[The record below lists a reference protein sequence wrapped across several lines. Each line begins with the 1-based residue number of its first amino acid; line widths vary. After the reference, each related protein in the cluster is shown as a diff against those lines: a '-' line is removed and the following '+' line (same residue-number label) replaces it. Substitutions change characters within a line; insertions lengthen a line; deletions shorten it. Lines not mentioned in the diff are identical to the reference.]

1 MKSPALWFAGAVVI
15 GASVSCLAQ
24 SFPSRPIRVIVA
36 MPPGAGQDIML
47 RKIGEEIA
55 PRIGQPFVIDNRP
68 GGAQIPAM
76 EACRSAPADGHNLC
90 LLTATTQSINPHV
103 FNKLPYEPERDYKP
117 IANLYTQIEALMVA
131 AKVPAGSAKELQS
144 LAVARSGQLN
154 FGTLGEATASDLF
167 RQMLSEEWGT
177 RIAGIPYK
185 GGNLIITALVASE
198 VDMAWI
204 GAYNAIGQQKAGKV
218 RFLALGSSKRLRLL
232 PEVPTLDELNLKER
246 PRPPWVAIGA
256 PAATPDAVIARLNT
270 ELGRVFAD
278 TKFVD
283 YIETQ
288 YIESLFGTP
297 QELTAY
303 MRRDREAYGLLV
315 KKYNLP
321 KQ

>member
-1 MKSPALWFAGAVVI
+1 MKRLVLLCAGMAALGVYLT
-15 GASVSCLAQ
+15 GMAQ
-24 SFPSRPIRVIVA
+24 TYPNRPIRVIVA

-76 EACRSAPADGHNLC
+76 EACKSAVPDGHNLC
-90 LLTATTQSINPHV
+90 LMTATTQSINPHV
-103 FNKLPYEPERDYKP
+103 FNKLPYDVERDYKP

-131 AKVPAGSAKELQS
+131 SKVPATTPRELQA
-144 LAVARSGQLN
+144 LAMARSGQMN
-154 FGTLGEATASDLF
+154 YGTLGEATSSDLF
-167 RQMLSEEWGT
+167 RQMLSDEWGAK
-177 RIAGIPYK
+177 IAGIPYK
-185 GGNLIITALVASE
+185 GGNLIITALVAGE

-218 RFLALGSSKRLRLL
+218 RFLAVGSTKRLRLL
-232 PEVPTLDELNLKER
+232 PDLPTLEELNLKDR

-256 PAATPDAVIARLNT
+256 PAATPDSIIARLNT
-270 ELGRVFAD
+270 ELGRVFAEP
-278 TKFVD
+278 KFVD

-297 QELTAY
+297 QELDAY
-303 MRRDREAYGLLV
+303 MRRDRDAYGLVV